1 MRLVGLVAALAAL
14 AEAQLPET
22 PGANGESTTTTL
34 HPLPFETT
42 SSEIPV
48 FDMTTSSDG
57 ALPET
62 STGVP
67 VPDIAS
73 TSTDILPEL
82 SESKSTDFAVGGTS
96 TANNESPLD
105 STSSGEVPVGQPT
118 TGTGQPT
125 GPETTAQLPPA
136 IDTTTSQ
143 GPLVAETTTQQPP
156 VLDTATTDQTPA
168 IEPTSQ
174 QPPAPQST
182 TEQGPA
188 VDTTTQPPPAQD
200 STTEQLVPQDT
211 TSQPFAGEETT
222 STQAPIVVAT
232 SSAQPVDEVPSTTEK
247 PEDPKP
253 TTTKQ
258 EEAEPTSK
266 GEESDPKSEDSDNED
281 PKTKDETGPE
291 PTTQKDEAPPVTV
304 PPAAV
309 TAEPQET
316 ISGVSDNTLHSTKD
330 SDGNDVVVPVLFGPS
345 CLIFCEHAG
354 KDNGPGGIVLWG
366 IGPAPGSY
374 VLPPLP
380 GITPA
385 PSAVVIEG
393 GVPTP
398 VGTQTPEDPDD
409 QEDDDDDDD
418 KSTAEEETKTE
429 AKSTAES
436 SAASTTEASTT
447 ELPQL
452 SMGVE
457 TVVVNVDATP
467 TTGATSSEAT
477 TEATSTEASTQTTEL
492 PQLSMG
498 VDTVVVDV
506 DATPTTG
513 GTTETSAAT
522 STETT
527 EATTQTTELP
537 QLSMGVDTVVVDVD
551 ATPTTGGTTETS
563 AESTTT
569 EESSTEVSET
579 AKTQDTTTAEM
590 TSTEATTAESTT
602 AGPTS
607 TENSVQSTTFATSTT
622 TREPEREYPC
632 IIHANP
638 GIDPYCACE
647 TTVSGKGFYV
657 STDLI
662 SSSCADYT
670 TFPSSIPTDAF
681 EPKVTEKPNPE
692 PFVKTDDGTIVS
704 YPDRTV
710 KVGNYPGGKYTYTQG
725 VGDGV
730 TLETPL
736 PTQTDA
742 NNKGSSQCG
751 SIDDA
756 CDRAL
761 NDGFDDETTYTD
773 YVSRYARIKSGMIM
787 VASFGQAGCTAQ
799 FKCDDYGLG
808 MKGKDIKDAVQHM
821 KGNDGVSKCGTAYLS
836 NTCQITLNYCT
847 NFSSFILRVTMRSDY
862 DVSHLMYGAQTA
874 AEFDFYDGE
883 PEPRLEPLL
892 LDTVIQGRPP
902 ASNCRLLQMPN
913 EILAKI
919 ANFVAEDEQAL
930 QELALVN
937 SDCCG
942 LSRACLFSEFE
953 FDYSPEKIKLLLN
966 LAQGIL
972 AGRTGPGIQDCIR
985 KFIFRPDPY
994 EDAGPDEIKE
1004 EGAVLFRQIQYSVAL
1019 NLKAMRNLETL
1030 VWDCRFPLDKDSWSL
1045 LACSTAHNLLL
1056 NDTLIA
1062 ENFSL
1067 EPPLTP
1073 PSWPLRSLVLMNVR
1087 LVGSWDQ
1094 EHSYRGEGVPL
1105 RSNPTNDFFK
1115 SLFQRCSQ
1123 NLESLTWESWHPEG
1137 WELLSLGTDSNTF
1150 PKLRKLRMRPG
1161 RAFRLFEDIIR
1172 SHVKEP
1178 YRDLEELSVEFDD
1191 NQQLITELILKHNDS
1206 KKLWVTQSYY
1216 MSGRDNSFDRVLIP
1230 SLGKG
1235 RFNNLRS
1242 LYIQWGGQNKDADRE
1257 ADRFDIMPESLA
1269 AICELTTLEQ
1279 LGLRCDEMIPEFTSY
1294 EDYTEDTYPIWLIDH
1309 GKLQAHLQSL
1319 KNLKMLV
1326 IRGDTYPP
1334 RANEVFGHRWYYRSN
1349 FANQEDLQTA
1359 KDHPELAPFVQGD
1372 DEPTIAWNHAHL
1384 YRILEYARAYRKV
1397 LPKLEWMLCGQR
1409 PMKFMENAHGVVQ
1422 PYPVDDEMDECK
1434 TFIGRVFGLS
1444 SEVEIAHLKN

>member
-1 MRLVGLVAALAAL
+1 MRLVGLVVALAAL

-48 FDMTTSSDG
+48 LDQTTSSDI
-57 ALPET
+57 ALPEI

-82 SESKSTDFAVGGTS
+82 PESKSTDIAVGGTS
-96 TANNESPLD
+96 TANGESPLD
-105 STSSGEVPVGQPT
+105 STSSGDIPIEQPN
-118 TGTGQPT
+118 TGTGLPT
-125 GPETTAQLPPA
+125 GPETTAQQPPA

-143 GPLVAETTTQQPP
+143 GLLVAETTTQQPP
-156 VLDTATTDQTPA
+156 ALNTATTDQTPGV
-168 IEPTSQ
+168 EPTSQ

-188 VDTTTQPPPAQD
+188 VDTTTQQPPAQD
-200 STTEQLVPQDT
+200 STTEQLAPLDT
-211 TSQPFAGEETT
+211 TSQPFVGEETT
-222 STQAPIVVAT
+222 SSQAPVVVIT
-232 SSAQPVDEVPSTTEK
+232 SSEQPVKVPSTTEK
-247 PEDPKP
+247 SEDPKP
-253 TTTKQ
+253 TTTTKQ

-266 GEESDPKSEDSDNED
+266 GDESDPKSEDSDNDD
-281 PKTKDETGPE
+281 PKTKDETELE
-291 PTTQKDEAPPVTV
+291 PTTKHDEAPITV

-385 PSAVVIEG
+385 PSAVIIEG

-429 AKSTAES
+429 AKTTEAKSTAES
-436 SAASTTEASTT
+436 SAASTTEASIT

-467 TTGATSSEAT
+467 TTGATSSEVT

-513 GTTETSAAT
+513 GTTETSAT
-522 STETT
+522 TTETT

-537 QLSMGVDTVVVDVD
+537 ELSMGVDTVVVDVD

-563 AESTTT
+563 AESATT

-579 AKTQDTTTAEM
+579 TKTRDTTTAEM

-607 TENSVQSTTFATSTT
+607 TEASLQSTTLATSTT
-622 TREPEREYPC
+622 TKGPEREYPC

-670 TFPSSIPTDAF
+670 TFPSSIATDAF
-681 EPKVTEKPNPE
+681 EPKVTEKPDPE
-692 PFVKTDDGTIVS
+692 PFVKTDDGTVVS

-710 KVGNYPGGKYTYTQG
+710 KIGNYPGGKYTYTQG

-787 VASFGQAGCTAQ
+787 LASFGQAGCTAQ

-821 KGNDGVSKCGTAYLS
+821 KDNDGVGKCGTAYLS
-836 NTCQITLNYCT
+836 NTCHITLNYCT
-847 NFSSFILRVTMRSDY
+847 NCR
-862 DVSHLMYGAQTA
+862 
-874 AEFDFYDGE
+874 
-883 PEPRLEPLL
+883 PL
-892 LDTVIQGRPP
+892 

-919 ANFVAEDEQAL
+919 VTFVAQDKDAL
-930 QELALVN
+930 QELAL
-937 SDCCG
+937 
-942 LSRACLFSEFE
+942 AM
-953 FDYSPEKIKLLLN
+953 LLLQ
-966 LAQGIL
+966 LAKGTIE
-972 AGRTGPGIQDCIR
+972 GRTGPGILDCVR
-985 KFIFRPDPY
+985 KFTFKPDPY
-994 EDAGPDEIKE
+994 QVRAVHNGVWRRFQEDRGEEYGGTSEIKE
-1004 EGAVLFRQIQYSVAL
+1004 QGAEIFKLIQHTVAL

-1030 VWDCRFPLDKDSWSL
+1030 VWDCNFSL
-1045 LACSTAHNLLL
+1045 AKNTWLLMACSTAHNLLI
-1056 NDTLIA
+1056 NDSLIA
-1062 ENFSL
+1062 ESFSL
-1067 EPPLTP
+1067 GPPLTP
-1073 PSWPLRSLVLMNVR
+1073 PSWPWRSLALMNAR

-1094 EHSYRGEGVPL
+1094 ENSQRGVPL
-1105 RSNPTNDFFK
+1105 RPNPTQGFFK
-1115 SLFQRCSQ
+1115 SLFQLCSPT
-1123 NLESLTWESWHPEG
+1123 LESLTWESWHPEA
-1137 WELLSLGTDSNTF
+1137 WEPLSLGTSF
-1150 PKLRKLRMRPG
+1150 PKLRKLRIRPG
-1161 RAFRLFEDIIR
+1161 LDVMDRPSFAAFPSAPLKSLELAHSSVRLFEDIIR
-1172 SHVKEP
+1172 PHAEEP
-1178 YRDLEELSVEFDD
+1178 YRDLEELVVDFAD
-1191 NQQLITELILKHNDS
+1191 NMQLITELILKHNGL

-1230 SLGKG
+1230 GLGKG

-1242 LYIQWGGQNKDADRE
+1242 LYIKWGGQNKDAGHGKDH
-1257 ADRFDIMPESLA
+1257 FGIPSESLA

-1279 LGLRCDEMIPEFTSY
+1279 LGLRCDEMTPEYTSY
-1294 EDYTEDTYPIWLIDH
+1294 EDYTDETYPIWPIDH
-1309 GKLQAHLQSL
+1309 GKMQARLQSL
-1319 KNLKMLV
+1319 KNLRML
-1326 IRGDTYPP
+1326 
-1334 RANEVFGHRWYYRSN
+1334 A
-1349 FANQEDLQTA
+1349 FANAEDFQTA
-1359 KDHPELAPFVQGD
+1359 KDHPELAPYVEKGRSD
-1372 DEPTIAWNHAHL
+1372 ARIAWSYAHL
-1384 YRILEYARAYRKV
+1384 YRMLEYARGYRAV
-1397 LPKLEWMLCGQR
+1397 LPKLEWILCGQR
-1409 PMKFMENAHGVVQ
+1409 PMKFVEEAQGVVQ
-1422 PYPVDDEMDECK
+1422 PYPVGKERDECRS
-1434 TFIGRVFGLS
+1434 FIRRVFGLA
-1444 SEVEIAHLKN
+1444 SEVEIAHIRD

>member
-1 MRLVGLVAALAAL
+1 MRLVGLVVALAAL

-22 PGANGESTTTTL
+22 PGANGEPTTTTL

-42 SSEIPV
+42 SSRILV
-48 FDMTTSSDG
+48 FDETTSSDI

-67 VPDIAS
+67 VPNTAF
-73 TSTDILPEL
+73 TSTEILSEL
-82 SESKSTDFAVGGTS
+82 PESKSTDIAAGDTS
-96 TANNESPLD
+96 TANGESPLD
-105 STSSGEVPVGQPT
+105 STSSIAIPVEQHT
-118 TGTGQPT
+118 TETGQPT
-125 GPETTAQLPPA
+125 GPETTAQQPPA
-136 IDTTTSQ
+136 FDTTTSQ
-143 GPLVAETTTQQPP
+143 GPPVAETTTQQPLA
-156 VLDTATTDQTPA
+156 LDTVTTDQTPG
-168 IEPTSQ
+168 IETTSQ
-174 QPPAPQST
+174 RPPAPQST

-188 VDTTTQPPPAQD
+188 VDTTTQQPPAQD
-200 STTEQLVPQDT
+200 STTEQLIPQDT
-211 TSQPFAGEETT
+211 TSQPFIGQETT
-222 STQAPIVVAT
+222 TTQPPVIVTT
-232 SSAQPVDEVPSTTEK
+232 SSEQPVDEVPSTTEK
-247 PEDPKP
+247 PEDPNP

-258 EEAEPTSK
+258 EEAKPTSK
-266 GEESDPKSEDSDNED
+266 DEESDPKSEDSGNED
-281 PKTKDETGPE
+281 PKTKDETDPQ
-291 PTTQKDEAPPVTV
+291 PTTKQDEAPVTV

-316 ISGVSDNTLHSTKD
+316 ISGVTDNTLHSTKD

-385 PSAVVIEG
+385 PSAVVING

-409 QEDDDDDDD
+409 QDDDDDDD
-418 KSTAEEETKTE
+418 KSTAEEETKTKAKTTE
-429 AKSTAES
+429 AKSTIES

-498 VDTVVVDV
+498 VDTVVVNV

-551 ATPTTGGTTETS
+551 ATPTTGGTAETS
-563 AESTTT
+563 AESATTQ
-569 EESSTEVSET
+569 ESSTGVSGTTET
-579 AKTQDTTTAEM
+579 RDTTTAEM

-607 TENSVQSTTFATSTT
+607 TETSVQSTTFATSTT
-622 TREPEREYPC
+622 TKEPEREYPC

-681 EPKVTEKPNPE
+681 EPKVTEKPDPE
-692 PFVKTDDGTIVS
+692 PYVKTDDGTVVS

-725 VGDGV
+725 VGDAV

-787 VASFGQAGCTAQ
+787 LASFGQAGCTAQ
-799 FKCDDYGLG
+799 FKCDEYGLG

-821 KGNDGVSKCGTAYLS
+821 KDNDG
-836 NTCQITLNYCT
+836 
-847 NFSSFILRVTMRSDY
+847 
-862 DVSHLMYGAQTA
+862 
-874 AEFDFYDGE
+874 
-883 PEPRLEPLL
+883 
-892 LDTVIQGRPP
+892 
-902 ASNCRLLQMPN
+902 MPN

-919 ANFVAEDEQAL
+919 VSFVAEDEEAL
-930 QELALVN
+930 QELARVN

-942 LSRACLFSEFE
+942 LSRACQFSEFE
-953 FDYSPEKIKLLLN
+953 FDYSPNKIRLLLN
-966 LAQGIL
+966 LAQGMLGGCSVPSI
-972 AGRTGPGIQDCIR
+972 PDCVR
-985 KFIFRPDPY
+985 KFTFKPDAYQVRDIHPSVWRRFQQDPGEEY
-994 EDAGPDEIKE
+994 GATAKIKE
-1004 EGAVLFRQIQYSVAL
+1004 QDARLLKHIQHSVAL
-1019 NLKAMRNLETL
+1019 IFKAMRNLETL
-1030 VWDCRFPLDKDSWSL
+1030 VWDCNFPVDKDTFLL
-1045 LACSTAHNLLL
+1045 LASPTAHNLLI
-1056 NDTLIA
+1056 NDTLLA
-1062 ENFSL
+1062 ESFSL
-1067 EPPLTP
+1067 GPPLTP
-1073 PSWPLRSLVLMNVR
+1073 PSWPLRSLVLMNV
-1087 LVGSWDQ
+1087 
-1094 EHSYRGEGVPL
+1094 
-1105 RSNPTNDFFK
+1105 
-1115 SLFQRCSQ
+1115 SLFQLCSPT
-1123 NLESLTWESWHPEG
+1123 LELLTWESWHPEA
-1137 WELLSLGTDSNTF
+1137 WEPLSLGTDSNSF
-1150 PKLRKLRMRPG
+1150 PNLRKLRIRPG
-1161 RAFRLFEDIIR
+1161 LDVMDKPSFASFLSAPLKSLELRHSSFRLFEDVIR
-1172 SHVKEP
+1172 SHIEEP
-1178 YRDLEELSVEFDD
+1178 YRDLEELVVEFDD
-1191 NQQLITELILKHNDS
+1191 HQQLITELILKHNTL
-1206 KKLWVTQSYY
+1206 KKLWVTQTYY
-1216 MSGRDNSFDRVLIP
+1216 MSGRDNSFDRVMIP
-1230 SLGKG
+1230 GLGKG
-1235 RFNNLRS
+1235 LFNNLRS
-1242 LYIQWGGQNKDADRE
+1242 LYIQWGGQNQDAGLE
-1257 ADRFDIMPESLA
+1257 ADHFDIMPESLA
-1269 AICELTTLEQ
+1269 AICEITTLKQ
-1279 LGLRCDEMIPEFTSY
+1279 LGLRCAKMVRWGE
-1294 EDYTEDTYPIWLIDH
+1294 YTEDTFPIWLIDH
-1309 GKLQAHLQSL
+1309 GKLQPHLQNL
-1319 KNLKMLV
+1319 KNLKLLV

-1334 RANEVFGHRWYYRSN
+1334 RVNEVFGHRWYYRSN
-1349 FANQEDLQTA
+1349 CANQEDLQTA
-1359 KDHPELAPFVQGD
+1359 KDHPELTPFVQGD
-1372 DEPTIAWNHAHL
+1372 NEQTLAWNHAHL
-1384 YRILEYARAYRKV
+1384 YRMLEYARGYRKV
-1397 LPKLEWMLCGQR
+1397 LPKLEWMLCGQQ
-1409 PMKFMENAHGVVQ
+1409 PMKFMEDADGVIQ
-1422 PYPVDDEMDECK
+1422 LHPVGNDMDKCK
-1434 TFIGRVFGLS
+1434 TFIGRVFGLA
-1444 SEVEIAHLKN
+1444 SEVEIAHLKD

>member
-1 MRLVGLVAALAAL
+1 MRLVGLVVALAAL
-14 AEAQLPET
+14 AEAQFPET
-22 PGANGESTTTTL
+22 PGANGESTATTL

-42 SSEIPV
+42 SSDIPV
-48 FDMTTSSDG
+48 FDKTTSSDI
-57 ALPET
+57 AFPET

-67 VPDIAS
+67 VPDIVS
-73 TSTDILPEL
+73 TSTDVLPEL
-82 SESKSTDFAVGGTS
+82 PESKSTDIAVDGTS
-96 TANNESPLD
+96 TANGESPLD
-105 STSSGEVPVGQPT
+105 SISSGNVPIEQPT
-118 TGTGQPT
+118 TGTGLPT
-125 GPETTAQLPPA
+125 GPETTTQQPPA

-143 GPLVAETTTQQPP
+143 KPPIAEVTTQQPP
-156 VLDTATTDQTPA
+156 ALDTTTTVQTPV

-174 QPPAPQST
+174 Q
-182 TEQGPA
+182 
-188 VDTTTQPPPAQD
+188 PPAQD
-200 STTEQLVPQDT
+200 STTEQLASLDT
-211 TSQPFAGEETT
+211 TSQPFVGEETT
-222 STQAPIVVAT
+222 STQAPVVVIT
-232 SSAQPVDEVPSTTEK
+232 SSEQPVEVPSTTEK

-253 TTTKQ
+253 TTTEQ

-266 GEESDPKSEDSDNED
+266 DEESDPKSEDSDNDD
-281 PKTKDETGPE
+281 PKTKDETDPE
-291 PTTQKDEAPPVTV
+291 PTTKQDEAPITV

-374 VLPPLP
+374 ILPPLP

-385 PSAVVIEG
+385 PSAVVLEG

-418 KSTAEEETKTE
+418 KSTAEEETNTE

-436 SAASTTEASTT
+436 TAPSTTEASTT

-457 TVVVNVDATP
+457 TVVVNIDATP

-477 TEATSTEASTQTTEL
+477 TEAASTEASTETTGL

-513 GTTETSAAT
+513 ETTETSVTT

-563 AESTTT
+563 AESATT
-569 EESSTEVSET
+569 EGSSTEISET
-579 AKTQDTTTAEM
+579 TETQDTTSAEM
-590 TSTEATTAESTT
+590 TSTEAATAESTT
-602 AGPTS
+602 VGPTS
-607 TENSVQSTTFATSTT
+607 TETSVQSTTFATSTT
-622 TREPEREYPC
+622 TKEPEREYPC

-670 TFPSSIPTDAF
+670 TFPSSIATDAF
-681 EPKVTEKPNPE
+681 EPKVTEKPDPE
-692 PFVKTDDGTIVS
+692 PYIKTDDGTVVS

-787 VASFGQAGCTAQ
+787 LASFGQAGCTAQ

-821 KGNDGVSKCGTAYLS
+821 KYNDGVSKCGTAYLS

-847 NFSSFILRVTMRSDY
+847 NC
-862 DVSHLMYGAQTA
+862 HH
-874 AEFDFYDGE
+874 DG
-883 PEPRLEPLL
+883 
-892 LDTVIQGRPP
+892 
-902 ASNCRLLQMPN
+902 
-913 EILAKI
+913 
-919 ANFVAEDEQAL
+919 
-930 QELALVN
+930 
-937 SDCCG
+937 
-942 LSRACLFSEFE
+942 
-953 FDYSPEKIKLLLN
+953 
-966 LAQGIL
+966 
-972 AGRTGPGIQDCIR
+972 
-985 KFIFRPDPY
+985 
-994 EDAGPDEIKE
+994 
-1004 EGAVLFRQIQYSVAL
+1004 
-1019 NLKAMRNLETL
+1019 
-1030 VWDCRFPLDKDSWSL
+1030 
-1045 LACSTAHNLLL
+1045 
-1056 NDTLIA
+1056 
-1062 ENFSL
+1062 
-1067 EPPLTP
+1067 
-1073 PSWPLRSLVLMNVR
+1073 
-1087 LVGSWDQ
+1087 
-1094 EHSYRGEGVPL
+1094 
-1105 RSNPTNDFFK
+1105 
-1115 SLFQRCSQ
+1115 
-1123 NLESLTWESWHPEG
+1123 
-1137 WELLSLGTDSNTF
+1137 
-1150 PKLRKLRMRPG
+1150 
-1161 RAFRLFEDIIR
+1161 
-1172 SHVKEP
+1172 
-1178 YRDLEELSVEFDD
+1178 
-1191 NQQLITELILKHNDS
+1191 
-1206 KKLWVTQSYY
+1206 
-1216 MSGRDNSFDRVLIP
+1216 
-1230 SLGKG
+1230 
-1235 RFNNLRS
+1235 
-1242 LYIQWGGQNKDADRE
+1242 
-1257 ADRFDIMPESLA
+1257 
-1269 AICELTTLEQ
+1269 
-1279 LGLRCDEMIPEFTSY
+1279 
-1294 EDYTEDTYPIWLIDH
+1294 
-1309 GKLQAHLQSL
+1309 
-1319 KNLKMLV
+1319 
-1326 IRGDTYPP
+1326 
-1334 RANEVFGHRWYYRSN
+1334 
-1349 FANQEDLQTA
+1349 
-1359 KDHPELAPFVQGD
+1359 
-1372 DEPTIAWNHAHL
+1372 
-1384 YRILEYARAYRKV
+1384 
-1397 LPKLEWMLCGQR
+1397 
-1409 PMKFMENAHGVVQ
+1409 
-1422 PYPVDDEMDECK
+1422 
-1434 TFIGRVFGLS
+1434 
-1444 SEVEIAHLKN
+1444 

>member
-14 AEAQLPET
+14 VEAQLPET
-22 PGANGESTTTTL
+22 PGANGESTITTL

-48 FDMTTSSDG
+48 FGKTTSSNG
-57 ALPET
+57 ALLET

-73 TSTDILPEL
+73 PSTDILPEL

-96 TANNESPLD
+96 TANGESPLD
-105 STSSGEVPVGQPT
+105 STSSGDVPIEQYT
-118 TGTGQPT
+118 TGTGLPT
-125 GPETTAQLPPA
+125 GPVTTAQQPPA

-143 GPLVAETTTQQPP
+143 QPPVAETTTQQPP
-156 VLDTATTDQTPA
+156 ALDTSTTDQTPGV
-168 IEPTSQ
+168 EPTSQ

-200 STTEQLVPQDT
+200 STTEQLAPQDT
-211 TSQPFAGEETT
+211 TSQPFVGEETT
-222 STQAPIVVAT
+222 STQAPIVVTT

-266 GEESDPKSEDSDNED
+266 GEESDPKSEDPDNED
-281 PKTKDETGPE
+281 PKTKDETDPE
-291 PTTQKDEAPPVTV
+291 PTTKKDEAPVTV

-467 TTGATSSEAT
+467 TTGVTSSEAT

-522 STETT
+522 STDTT

-563 AESTTT
+563 ADSATT

-579 AKTQDTTTAEM
+579 TKTQHTTTAEM

-602 AGPTS
+602 VGPTS

-622 TREPEREYPC
+622 TKEPEREYPC

-647 TTVSGKGFYV
+647 TTVSGKGFYF

-670 TFPSSIPTDAF
+670 TFPSPIPTDAF
-681 EPKVTEKPNPE
+681 EPKVTEKPDPE
-692 PFVKTDDGTIVS
+692 PFVKTDDGTVIS

-787 VASFGQAGCTAQ
+787 LASFGQAGCTAQ

-821 KGNDGVSKCGTAYLS
+821 KDNDG
-836 NTCQITLNYCT
+836 ITLNYCT
-847 NFSSFILRVTMRSDY
+847 NC
-862 DVSHLMYGAQTA
+862 HH
-874 AEFDFYDGE
+874 DG
-883 PEPRLEPLL
+883 
-892 LDTVIQGRPP
+892 
-902 ASNCRLLQMPN
+902 
-913 EILAKI
+913 
-919 ANFVAEDEQAL
+919 
-930 QELALVN
+930 
-937 SDCCG
+937 
-942 LSRACLFSEFE
+942 
-953 FDYSPEKIKLLLN
+953 
-966 LAQGIL
+966 
-972 AGRTGPGIQDCIR
+972 
-985 KFIFRPDPY
+985 
-994 EDAGPDEIKE
+994 
-1004 EGAVLFRQIQYSVAL
+1004 
-1019 NLKAMRNLETL
+1019 
-1030 VWDCRFPLDKDSWSL
+1030 
-1045 LACSTAHNLLL
+1045 
-1056 NDTLIA
+1056 
-1062 ENFSL
+1062 
-1067 EPPLTP
+1067 
-1073 PSWPLRSLVLMNVR
+1073 
-1087 LVGSWDQ
+1087 
-1094 EHSYRGEGVPL
+1094 
-1105 RSNPTNDFFK
+1105 
-1115 SLFQRCSQ
+1115 
-1123 NLESLTWESWHPEG
+1123 
-1137 WELLSLGTDSNTF
+1137 
-1150 PKLRKLRMRPG
+1150 
-1161 RAFRLFEDIIR
+1161 
-1172 SHVKEP
+1172 
-1178 YRDLEELSVEFDD
+1178 
-1191 NQQLITELILKHNDS
+1191 
-1206 KKLWVTQSYY
+1206 
-1216 MSGRDNSFDRVLIP
+1216 
-1230 SLGKG
+1230 
-1235 RFNNLRS
+1235 
-1242 LYIQWGGQNKDADRE
+1242 
-1257 ADRFDIMPESLA
+1257 
-1269 AICELTTLEQ
+1269 
-1279 LGLRCDEMIPEFTSY
+1279 
-1294 EDYTEDTYPIWLIDH
+1294 
-1309 GKLQAHLQSL
+1309 
-1319 KNLKMLV
+1319 
-1326 IRGDTYPP
+1326 
-1334 RANEVFGHRWYYRSN
+1334 
-1349 FANQEDLQTA
+1349 
-1359 KDHPELAPFVQGD
+1359 
-1372 DEPTIAWNHAHL
+1372 
-1384 YRILEYARAYRKV
+1384 
-1397 LPKLEWMLCGQR
+1397 
-1409 PMKFMENAHGVVQ
+1409 
-1422 PYPVDDEMDECK
+1422 
-1434 TFIGRVFGLS
+1434 
-1444 SEVEIAHLKN
+1444 